1 MSIKVS
7 ELIKLVPEELLDR
20 LSAKTKVDKS
30 NTYKLTGKSVFQILF
45 YSLVEEDRA
54 SLRVIEDVFKRQ
66 GFKFYYNGDEIK
78 SSRSGLSDRL
88 KVINYEYFEQIFH
101 ELGNSLSKYM
111 PEDTASKLM
120 LFDSTIVTLSS
131 KLLHI
136 GHGTTKDKNQIKFSI
151 GYNGLPLSCK
161 IRADKSSMSEDVA
174 LRDAIMSHGL
184 SKSDIAVFDRGI
196 CSRKV
201 FTNFSETG
209 IMFVT
214 RLKDKT
220 NYRVKALT
228 PGFTQFE
235 TDDLR
240 YEEDAIVQLR
250 SKDVHWVKQEF
261 RLVKVYNK
269 KSEIYMYFL
278 TNILDLPADQIAMIY
293 KKRWDIEIFFKF
305 IKQYLNAKHFLSRS
319 LNGIKVVFYMILTLA
334 MMILA
339 YKKLNAID
347 SFKMAIMEF
356 REGLRRLITYE
367 IVKYYQEYPDKLNR
381 DDFL

>member
-1 MSIKVS
+1 
-7 ELIKLVPEELLDR
+7 
-20 LSAKTKVDKS
+20 
-30 NTYKLTGKSVFQILF
+30 
-45 YSLVEEDRA
+45 
-54 SLRVIEDVFKRQ
+54 
-66 GFKFYYNGDEIK
+66 
-78 SSRSGLSDRL
+78 
-88 KVINYEYFEQIFH
+88 
-101 ELGNSLSKYM
+101 M

-250 SKDVHWVKQEF
+250 SRDVHWVKQEF

-269 KSEIYMYFL
+269 KSELYIYFL